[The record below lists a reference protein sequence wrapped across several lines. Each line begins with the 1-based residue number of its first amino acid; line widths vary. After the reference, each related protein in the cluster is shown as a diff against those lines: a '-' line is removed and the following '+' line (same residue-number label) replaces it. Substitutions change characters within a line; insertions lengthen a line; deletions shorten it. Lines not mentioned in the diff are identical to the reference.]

1 MLFRS
6 SNLRNVSEEG
16 MSYKN
21 ATADVERGDVI
32 RTSLSDST
40 IVLDVRDDYALL
52 FDGRQFIEA
61 YGMQKDQDKFFWN
74 QGHYYDNLPKEIF
87 ADYRENTMDTRE
99 NLKEIID
106 NHYKDFV
113 KALITTEKG
122 IEDENILDE
131 LYDRFMDNDGVNLLN
146 DYFDDVLYDLEHYN
160 TVSEVGRVGEK
171 ISQIN
176 KIDIKVNNKEIKH
189 VSKNN
194 VEKIKSKS
202 LLKELRAN
210 TNKETSNKEKRRTDI
225 IL

>member
-6 SNLRNVSEEG
+6 
-16 MSYKN
+16 
-21 ATADVERGDVI
+21 
-32 RTSLSDST
+32 
-40 IVLDVRDDYALL
+40 
-52 FDGRQFIEA
+52 
-61 YGMQKDQDKFFWN
+61 
-74 QGHYYDNLPKEIF
+74 
-87 ADYRENTMDTRE
+87 
-99 NLKEIID
+99 
-106 NHYKDFV
+106 
-113 KALITTEKG
+113 
-122 IEDENILDE
+122 
-131 LYDRFMDNDGVNLLN
+131 
-146 DYFDDVLYDLEHYN
+146 
-160 TVSEVGRVGEK
+160 VSEVGRVGEK